1 MSDIP
6 AFCAAFGSFH
16 VKSSLTSFVI
26 VLVTVRV
33 LPFFLI
39 VTFSCSS
46 TLMVSTFGVR
56 SYTDQRY
63 CSMQV
68 STTRHSSGVSTE
80 LTAPFVSLCRG
91 SGVLVDATC
100 TDGVSGRGIG
110 CGSGKAASTIA
121 ASVTETP
128 SSPIAVTCGASTG
141 SESTVIAQPTS
152 VAAPV
157 FSMSEPKP
165 TSPPATQLARTTVP
179 HNAANAASRC
189 GLITF
194 SLPVL
199 SDPHLHQRA
208 FFGSKYGHQELGE
221 K

>member
-121 ASVTETP
+121 
-128 SSPIAVTCGASTG
+128 VTCGASTG